1 MKFKYFKPTT
11 LEEAVTLKKT
21 YEDAIF
27 VAGGTDI
34 FVLIKKKVINPP
46 ILISL
51 KNIKQLSG
59 IEEKEDN
66 IIIKSCTTLRE
77 IEKSPI
83 IQKFFPALY
92 DALINMASVQIRNV
106 GTIGGNICNASP
118 AADTASPLLIYNSQ
132 VKTVNSFLKENQYNL
147 KEFFTGVKKTKLAND
162 EILTEFILEKTTEKD
177 GSAYYKFMKRKA
189 MDLANVGVAV
199 KLTLNNKKV
208 IIDAKVALSTVAPT
222 PIRAFKSEEFLIG
235 KEFSESILEKAGEI
249 AKNECSPIDDIRGLA
264 WHKKEIVKVYVKR
277 VGIKAYERI
286 INSR

>member
-11 LEEAVTLKKT
+11 LEEAITLKKT